1 MIPLQLIIELNASAR
16 IQVMNQSTS
25 PKKLGNKMNLE
36 NFSPLQTIIQVLDLV
51 AFVFFLL
58 MNKL

>member
-16 IQVMNQSTS
+16 IQVMNQNTS
-25 PKKLGNKMNLE
+25 PKELGNKMNLE

>member
-1 MIPLQLIIELNASAR
+1 MIRLQLIIELNASAR
-16 IQVMNQSTS
+16 IQVMNQNTS

-36 NFSPLQTIIQVLDLV
+36 NFSPLQTIIQVLDLL